1 MTGPEP
7 AEAGATAPGPADPG
21 PTDAGPSDP
30 PVRRH
35 RGRKLVTRTLVRAWD
50 DNIFS
55 EAAAAAFW
63 QTLSLPPLLLGL
75 FGILSYVGDLYGP
88 DTVTAVEEQVV
99 DLAGRVF
106 SREAV
111 EDIIAPTVS
120 DILTNAR
127 AEVVSIGFVISLWSG
142 SSAMSSF
149 VDAITRAH
157 EQYLLRNPVWQRLL
171 ALLLYVV
178 GLVTGIVALP
188 IVAIGPERP
197 ARFLPESW
205 QPTARPLL
213 DFLLSPLVI
222 GLVLLL
228 ALTTLYKI
236 ALPLKPPWYRGLPG
250 ALLAAAVFLARRDR
264 AAGVP
269 GLADRHRLHLRRAG
283 RADRVPAGHVLHRD
297 GDRARRALQRV
308 DPVPVAGSAAGS
320 AQPPRP
326 GDGEGERGAGRRRG
340 PSRGRDRRGDGLGGA
355 RRAAR
360 HPDRARTSPCSSG
373 RCGSGPTSP
382 RRYWTRCAT
391 GSSTPP
397 RRTTTRCAPATVRPS
412 PATGRNR
419 MTHRTESRVT
429 GVPPTT
435 AVRTGWVVIAADGRR
450 RGDARRGDAIVGT
463 RARPGR
469 TS

>member
-7 AEAGATAPGPADPG
+7 AERGSTAPGSTHAGPA
-21 PTDAGPSDP
+21 DAGPSDP
-30 PVRRH
+30 PVRRR

-88 DTVTAVEEQVV
+88 DTVTAVQEQVV
-99 DLAGRVF
+99 DLVGRVF

-127 AEVVSIGFVISLWSG
+127 AEVISIGFVISLWSG

-250 ALLAAAVFLARRDR
+250 ALLAAAVFLLGATGLRVYLDWLTGTGYTYGALAAPIAFLLGTFFIGMAIVLGAHFNASIQSLWPVGLRDR
-264 AAGVP
+264 RNR
-269 GLADRHRLHLRRAG
+269 LARATEK
-283 RADRVPAGHVLHRD
+283 V
-297 GDRARRALQRV
+297 
-308 DPVPVAGSAAGS
+308 SAV
-320 AQPPRP
+320 P
-326 GDGEGERGAGRRRG
+326 GDGT
-340 PSRGRDRRGDGLGGA
+340 
-355 RRAAR
+355 AA
-360 HPDRARTSPCSSG
+360 P
-373 RCGSGPTSP
+373 GSGIAA
-382 RRYWTRCAT
+382 AT
-391 GSSTPP
+391 GSVVPDELP
-397 RRTTTRCAPATVRPS
+397 DVLLS
-412 PATGRNR
+412 PDVAVLER
-419 MTHRTESRVT
+419 
-429 GVPPTT
+429 
-435 AVRTGWVVIAADGRR
+435 AVRERPDVAAAVLDQMRYGQLRPAAPH
-450 RGDARRGDAIVGT
+450 DDEV
-463 RARPGR
+463 RARNGVAEPRDGQAQQEPGDESGGEPGGGHPAHDGGPDR
-469 TS
+469 VGGDRR

>member
-1 MTGPEP
+1 MTGPEQVPTARDPDPGASGGSPGSPEPSGP
-7 AEAGATAPGPADPG
+7 AEPAPPAG
-21 PTDAGPSDP
+21 
-30 PVRRH
+30 RH

-55 EAAAAAFW
+55 ESAAAAFW

-88 DTVTAVEEQVV
+88 DTITAVQQQVV
-99 DLAGRVF
+99 ELVGPVF
-106 SREAV
+106 SKQAV
-111 EDIIAPTVS
+111 ADIIAPTVS

-213 DFLLSPLVI
+213 DFVLSPLVI
-222 GLVLLL
+222 GFVLLL

-250 ALLAAAVFLARRDR
+250 ALLAAAVFLVGASGLRVYLDWLTSTGYTYGALAAPIAFLLGTFFIGMAIILGAHFNASIQSLWPVPLRDRRHRLARVAEKVSAVPGDR
-264 AAGVP
+264 AAATGSVVP
-269 GLADRHRLHLRRAG
+269 DEVPDVLLSPDVAVLERAVRERPDVAAAVLDQMRYGQRSAVAPHDDQAGARNGAAEPRDGQEPDDPAG
-283 RADRVPAGHVLHRD
+283 RE
-297 GDRARRALQRV
+297 
-308 DPVPVAGSAAGS
+308 
-320 AQPPRP
+320 P
-326 GDGEGERGAGRRRG
+326 GDGRPAHDGG
-340 PSRGRDRRGDGLGGA
+340 PDRVGGDRR
-355 RRAAR
+355 
-360 HPDRARTSPCSSG
+360 
-373 RCGSGPTSP
+373 
-382 RRYWTRCAT
+382 
-391 GSSTPP
+391 
-397 RRTTTRCAPATVRPS
+397 
-412 PATGRNR
+412 
-419 MTHRTESRVT
+419 
-429 GVPPTT
+429 
-435 AVRTGWVVIAADGRR
+435 
-450 RGDARRGDAIVGT
+450 
-463 RARPGR
+463 
-469 TS
+469 